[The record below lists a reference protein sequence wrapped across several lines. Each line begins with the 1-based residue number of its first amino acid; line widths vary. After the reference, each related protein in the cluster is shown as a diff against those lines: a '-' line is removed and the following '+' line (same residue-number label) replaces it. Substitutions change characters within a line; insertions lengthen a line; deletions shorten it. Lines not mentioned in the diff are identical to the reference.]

1 MYLYIYL
8 YRYIFQISLHVW
20 MTIPHSS
27 HGSTSPWHPET
38 APEER
43 KERLKPRERVKDG
56 LLGAG
61 IFSFFKKK
69 Y

>member
-1 MYLYIYL
+1 
-8 YRYIFQISLHVW
+8 

-61 IFSFFKKK
+61 IFSFF
-69 Y
+69 